1 MVRSLTPWMGRVPSL
16 LRDWE
21 GPLSRVFGS
30 LLDENFL
37 PTSGFMPLAN
47 VAETPQALEMTFE
60 LPGLKAEE
68 VKVEVREGE
77 LWITGEKKEEKEEKE
92 KSYHRIERRFGEFR
106 RVMPLPTNVDPEKVV
121 AEFKEGFLK
130 VTVPKVEEEKPR
142 VIEVKH

>member
-37 PTSGFMPLAN
+37 PTNGFMPLAN

-121 AEFKEGFLK
+121 AEFKEGVLK